1 MSEYSDQDN
10 KKERKENL
18 IERSF
23 GSLIGYTSRT
33 DAEEILSEDLDHP
46 DWHLKYARNI
56 INLIVFFGL
65 VISLNE
71 LIIRGE
77 FSSRRFLS
85 ESQAVL
91 LFVISAIIGLI
102 CGYFDKV
109 LDQESTEVRW
119 FNYTR
124 FWFVLLS
131 IGSLTLYIAIQA
143 FGTIASF

>member
-1 MSEYSDQDN
+1 MSEYRGQDN
-10 KKERKENL
+10 RKEHKENL

-23 GSLIGYTSRT
+23 GSLFGYTSRT

-65 VISLNE
+65 AISLKE

-77 FSSRRFLS
+77 SSSSRFLS
-85 ESQAVL
+85 QSHAVL
-91 LFVISAIIGLI
+91 LFVISAIIGLV
-102 CGYFDKV
+102 CGFFDKV
-109 LDQESTEVRW
+109 LDQESAEVWW
-119 FNYTR
+119 FTHVR

-131 IGSLTLYIAIQA
+131 MKVVSTLPSL
-143 FGTIASF
+143 

>member
-1 MSEYSDQDN
+1 MSEYRDQND
-10 KKERKENL
+10 KKGHKENL

-23 GSLIGYTSRT
+23 SSLFGYTSRT

-65 VISLNE
+65 VISLDE
-71 LIIRGE
+71 LIFRGE
-77 FSSRRFLS
+77 FSSRSFLS

-91 LFVISAIIGLI
+91 LFVVSAIIGLV
-102 CGYFDKV
+102 CGFFDNR

-119 FNYTR
+119 FNYAR
-124 FWFVLLS
+124 FWFVLLTV
-131 IGSLTLYIAIQA
+131 GSLTLYIGIMAI
-143 FGTIASF
+143 GTILSL